1 MNRPALTKIHSSTTC
16 ATEAASFLLMHF
28 ISLICSSFPSEDF
41 SSKLLNRGA
50 RTTFFALK
58 KDVSPLC
65 AVDQVIHILETERTQ
80 TIVKF
85 DRPEV
90 SDLVRAFKNS
100 KSLDGRVSWSKLIF
114 NLTRCNFVLE
124 LRFYMGVN

>member
-1 MNRPALTKIHSSTTC
+1 MLDSTDKNLSSTWDLNPPALTETHSSATC
-16 ATEAASFLLMHF
+16 ATEAASFLL
-28 ISLICSSFPSEDF
+28 INLTSLICSSFPSEDF

-90 SDLVRAFKNS
+90 SDLVRAFNS
-100 KSLDGRVSWSKLIF
+100 SKKLDGRVSKLIF
-114 NLTRCNFVLE
+114 NLTRLF
-124 LRFYMGVN
+124 